1 MFGKPN
7 GASRAVLG
15 RRRRRRGAPLAVKP
29 DHKEA
34 ALMKASP
41 STDEV
46 TRNRHL
52 GSTNA
57 AAKILSEYLK
67 IEAEARSLAAKFEV
81 ENDWKDIKFRE
92 ANMED
97 RKMI

>member
-1 MFGKPN
+1 M
-7 GASRAVLG
+7 L
-15 RRRRRRGAPLAVKP
+15 
-29 DHKEA
+29 
-34 ALMKASP
+34 
-41 STDEV
+41 EV
-46 TRNRHL
+46 FIIL
-52 GSTNA
+52 IIGSEGIIDLFVMVFT
-57 AAKILSEYLK
+57 EYLK